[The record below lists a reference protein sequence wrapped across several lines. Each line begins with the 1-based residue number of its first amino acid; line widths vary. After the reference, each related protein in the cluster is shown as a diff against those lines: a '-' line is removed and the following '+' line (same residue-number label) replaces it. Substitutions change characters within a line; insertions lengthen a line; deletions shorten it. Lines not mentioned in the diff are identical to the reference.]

1 MAALLGKHWPHLI
14 FVAIGVVAFLWTA
27 YRPERSTE
35 RVPRSVPTPPEELR
49 QRPTAPAAVR
59 RSVARRG
66 LHALGPLLGALAT
79 GAILYG
85 INVGGG
91 AVPGAL
97 IWAHSGIS
105 VLALLLV
112 AYKVNDVGIAR
123 MRRALARER
132 LRELISIVLGALSV
146 PLLVSGTAL
155 LLTPST
161 RSFAAYSHLISS
173 VWWTGLLLWHL
184 GRYLRG
190 SLQAVGLGV
199 LGADPGSCP
208 EVVGLSDAAGG
219 WPQRCEQVVCDVDSD
234 VHLLKFGNGDRP
246 SQPPDPLDDH
256 LEVLRADLRDHGLE
270 DRRLHEKLNPDGVIL
285 DLDSLDRPVVY
296 LDGHAD
302 SHVHQRGLAAVEL
315 LDP

>member
-1 MAALLGKHWPHLI
+1 MAALVGKHWTHLI
-14 FVAIGVVAFLWTA
+14 FVAIGVFAFLWTA
-27 YRPERSTE
+27 YRPEHSTE
-35 RVPRSVPTPPEELR
+35 RVPRSAPSRPEELR
-49 QRPTAPAAVR
+49 HRPTAPTAVR

-97 IWAHSGIS
+97 IWAHSGVS

-112 AYKVNDVGIAR
+112 VYKVNDVRIAR

-190 SLQAVGLGV
+190 SLQAV
-199 LGADPGSCP
+199 A
-208 EVVGLSDAAGG
+208 
-219 WPQRCEQVVCDVDSD
+219 
-234 VHLLKFGNGDRP
+234 
-246 SQPPDPLDDH
+246 
-256 LEVLRADLRDHGLE
+256 
-270 DRRLHEKLNPDGVIL
+270 
-285 DLDSLDRPVVY
+285 
-296 LDGHAD
+296 
-302 SHVHQRGLAAVEL
+302 
-315 LDP
+315 